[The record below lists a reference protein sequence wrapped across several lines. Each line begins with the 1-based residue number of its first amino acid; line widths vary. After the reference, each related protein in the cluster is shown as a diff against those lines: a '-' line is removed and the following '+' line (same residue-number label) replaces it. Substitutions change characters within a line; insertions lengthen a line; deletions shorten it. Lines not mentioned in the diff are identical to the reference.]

1 MSRWAVPV
9 VALVGLAVLLTACDE
24 GTTTAACNV
33 DVDTAELREEK
44 AAAGIEDCPDL
55 AGEADLPDLELSCL
69 AGGTPGS
76 LADVEGPAIVNFWAS
91 NCAPCRT
98 EMPVLQ
104 EFHERHGDR
113 VAVIGVDFLETYPG
127 AAVDLAR
134 RTGATYPSFAD
145 ACGDLQEAGLIVPG
159 LPSFAFVRAD
169 GSVERAD
176 GGVDSLAEIEELA
189 EDKLGIELARGP
201 RERPPRGRRTRRG
214 PARRPAGLARAGRGG
229 GPADPGQRAD
239 RVPAARGLPAPA
251 GGRC

>member
-1 MSRWAVPV
+1 MSRRAVPV

-24 GTTTAACNV
+24 GTNTAACNV
-33 DVDTAELREEK
+33 DVDTAELRDLK
-44 AAAGIEDCPDL
+44 AAAGIAACPEL
-55 AGEADLPDLELSCL
+55 TGESDLPDLELSCL

-104 EFHERHGDR
+104 EFHERHGDQ
-113 VAVIGVDFLETYPG
+113 VAVLGVDFLETYPE

-145 ACGDLQEAGLIVPG
+145 ACGDLQEAGLVVPG

-169 GSVERAD
+169 GSVERAS
-176 GGVDSLAEIEELA
+176 GGVESLAEIVRLA
-189 EDKLGIELARGP
+189 EDKLDVELR
-201 RERPPRGRRTRRG
+201 RE
-214 PARRPAGLARAGRGG
+214 AG
-229 GPADPGQRAD
+229 
-239 RVPAARGLPAPA
+239 
-251 GGRC
+251 